1 MSIDKSFSRQVKQ
14 MERIPERSLYR
25 QTRVLSR
32 TLEKQTM
39 KGFSQTP
46 KLEGAGNIA
55 KEILWFIASALIA
68 LLLGLMLFYIVS
80 HFLENLLSLGIYVAG
95 SVYRFFYLLVA
106 VCFIGVYMVRLVNWA
121 IKKLIIS
128 K

>member
-1 MSIDKSFSRQVKQ
+1 MSIDKNFSRQVKL

-39 KGFSQTP
+39 KGFTSVP
-46 KLEGAGNIA
+46 KLGGAGNLA
-55 KEILWFIASALIA
+55 KEVLWFFAAAILAILIA
-68 LLLGLMLFYIVS
+68 LMLFYVVS
-80 HFLENLLSLGIYVAG
+80 HFLENILSLGIYVAG

-121 IKKLIIS
+121 IKKMIIN